1 MKKFNKKHL
10 YWMIPSLVLAIVLL
24 ALECLPSGVA
34 MRFKWPID
42 QNAQVFASKTEYYP
56 YFSDMPYAY
65 GNCAPVFIGIF
76 TIAVIIL
83 CITNIF
89 VDKTG
94 IDIAILVLNVLKLVL
109 SGVEFIFSRTAINWS
124 VFAIAL
130 AFTIYSGVELALRIK
145 SNKSTTSPTDST
157 ADMQNE

>member
-10 YWMIPSLVLAIVLL
+10 YWMIPSLVLAVVLL

-34 MRFKWPID
+34 MKFKWPID

-56 YFSDMPYAY
+56 YFSDMPYGY

-83 CITNIF
+83 CIINIF

-94 IDIAILVLNVLKLVL
+94 IDVTILVLNVLKLVL
-109 SGVEFIFSRTAINWS
+109 GGVEFLFSRTAINWTIFALTI
-124 VFAIAL
+124 VF
-130 AFTIYSGVELALRIK
+130 TVYSSVELAFRIK
-145 SNKSTTSPTDST
+145 SEKSTSSPTDSK
-157 ADMQNE
+157 ADMQNG

>member
-10 YWMIPSLVLAIVLL
+10 YWMIPSLALAIVLL

-34 MRFKWPID
+34 MEFKWPID

-56 YFSDMPYAY
+56 YFSDMPYGY

-83 CITNIF
+83 CIINIF

-94 IDIAILVLNVLKLVL
+94 INIAILVLNVLKLVL
-109 SGVEFIFSRTAINWS
+109 SGVEFIFSRTAINWA

-130 AFTIYSGVELALRIK
+130 AFTIYSSVELALRIK
-145 SNKSTTSPTDST
+145 SNKSTTSPIDST